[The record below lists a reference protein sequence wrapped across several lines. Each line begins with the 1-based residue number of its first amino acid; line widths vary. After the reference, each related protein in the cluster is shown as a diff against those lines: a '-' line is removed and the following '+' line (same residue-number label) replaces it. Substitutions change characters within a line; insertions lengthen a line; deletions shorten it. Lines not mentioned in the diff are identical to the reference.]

1 MSADAFTVLTALALY
16 AAATISPGPTFAL
29 ITRLAVSG
37 QRSAALGATLGLAIG
52 ATIYATL
59 SLTGLALVITRIG
72 WLATL
77 VQVAGGGYLIYLG
90 VTAWLTSHAAEPV
103 ACNGRPGRH
112 DSLRGFRMGAIV
124 ELSNPKGIAFFLSL
138 FAVSVP
144 AGTALWAKLTIL
156 AGGFAIEVLWYS
168 LVAIVLSSP
177 PARRV
182 YGRFGRWIERLIGT
196 LLAGFG
202 IRLITEKL

>member
-1 MSADAFTVLTALALY
+1 MSADAITVLTALALY
-16 AAATISPGPTFAL
+16 AAATMSPGPTFAL
-29 ITRLAVSG
+29 ISRLAVSG

-77 VQVAGGGYLIYLG
+77 VQVAGGCYLIYLG
-90 VTAWLTSHAAEPV
+90 ITAWLRSHEAGQGVQEQQRRFD
-103 ACNGRPGRH
+103 G
-112 DSLRGFRMGAIV
+112 LRGLRMGAVV

-144 AGTALWAKLTIL
+144 AGTAFSAKLTIL

-168 LVAIVLSSP
+168 LVAILLSSP
-177 PARRV
+177 PVRRV
-182 YGRFGRWIERLIGT
+182 YARFGRWIERFIGT